1 MLNAIKGVNSKVKS
15 GILWTS
21 IQQFGTIG
29 VQFFSIVILSRLL
42 TPRDYG
48 LLGMISIFITISN
61 MLVDS
66 GMGGSLLYKKNI
78 NQIDYYTL
86 FIYNLVISC
95 CIYVVIF
102 FIAPFIADFYE
113 TPELSSLMRI
123 LAISI
128 VINSFSIVQRYILYR
143 NLKYKKIAII
153 NLLSGSISLVL
164 AIILAYNKLGVWSLI
179 FQQVSSSFLTLF
191 FLVLTTKFIPQ
202 LKFSKVSFCEQF
214 SFGMNLLGAHLLKS
228 LSENLSSNIIAKNY
242 SSYITGSYVQANRLQ
257 SFPVNMI
264 TNVLDKALFPIYAKF
279 SDFEKMLLHYR
290 SLSRV
295 IYSFILPLLFLLL
308 LFSKEF
314 ILVFLGNQWMDSF
327 WMFKILIISSI
338 PMIIKSLDRNVLK
351 SAGKTK
357 TIFVNEILSSIVTL
371 IVLILTSI
379 LGIKYMLWGF
389 VFSQTISCFLQM
401 YSLAKELKYNLLL
414 HIKDM
419 LPFFIVPFISYIICL
434 IFYYYFE
441 SSLLFLIILTMVYVL
456 IIFLLFEVFK
466 ISEFKYV
473 LFSLYKYISK
483 K

>member
-191 FLVLTTKFIPQ
+191 FWYLLQ
-202 LKFSKVSFCEQF
+202 
-214 SFGMNLLGAHLLKS
+214 NLYL
-228 LSENLSSNIIAKNY
+228 N
-242 SSYITGSYVQANRLQ
+242 
-257 SFPVNMI
+257 
-264 TNVLDKALFPIYAKF
+264 
-279 SDFEKMLLHYR
+279 
-290 SLSRV
+290 
-295 IYSFILPLLFLLL
+295 
-308 LFSKEF
+308 
-314 ILVFLGNQWMDSF
+314 
-327 WMFKILIISSI
+327 
-338 PMIIKSLDRNVLK
+338 
-351 SAGKTK
+351 
-357 TIFVNEILSSIVTL
+357 
-371 IVLILTSI
+371 
-379 LGIKYMLWGF
+379 
-389 VFSQTISCFLQM
+389 
-401 YSLAKELKYNLLL
+401 
-414 HIKDM
+414 
-419 LPFFIVPFISYIICL
+419 
-434 IFYYYFE
+434 
-441 SSLLFLIILTMVYVL
+441 
-456 IIFLLFEVFK
+456 
-466 ISEFKYV
+466 
-473 LFSLYKYISK
+473 
-483 K
+483 